1 MKNNSL
7 MGLLAWSSSLALLT
21 AGDLTFEQKTVDLTA
36 APDQD
41 LVTADF
47 VFKSTGDGPAVI
59 KRYDAPCSCLEAQIS
74 DGGRLV
80 WKAGET
86 GTVRGLFKTGNF
98 RGTVPKQIA
107 ILMDDGVRHE
117 LTVNLTIP
125 ELLKIEPK
133 TLKWAQDGP
142 LEKKCF
148 EISIDEKE
156 PLKIL
161 DISAT
166 NPEKFPFEL
175 ETVEEGKS
183 YKLWVTPTDTKVRGF
198 GLLRIATDSKFKK
211 HQSYQAYAVV
221 TKPRVLEA
229 PTQK

>member
-1 MKNNSL
+1 MKKKSL
-7 MGLLAWSSSLALLT
+7 CALLAWSSCLVLLR
-21 AGDLTFEQKTVDLTA
+21 AGELTFEEKTIDLTA
-36 APDQD
+36 APDQE
-41 LVTADF
+41 LVKADF
-47 VFKSTGDGPAVI
+47 AFESTGDEPAVI
-59 KRYDAPCSCLEAQIS
+59 RRYDAPCSCLEAQIS
-74 DGGRLV
+74 DGGRLT
-80 WKAGET
+80 WQAGEQ
-86 GTVRGLFKTGNF
+86 GKVRALFKTGNF

-107 ILMDDGVRHE
+107 ILMDDGERHE

-142 LEKKCF
+142 VEKKCF
-148 EISIDEKE
+148 EISVDEKE

-161 DISAT
+161 EVTAT

-183 YKLWVTPTDTKVRGF
+183 YKLWVTPADTEVRGF
-198 GLLRIATDSKFKK
+198 GLLRIKTDSEYKK
-211 HQSYQAYAVV
+211 HQLYQAYTVV

-229 PTQK
+229 ATEK